1 MLELRNINKI
11 FKNSNSETLHVLD
24 NVSFSVKQGD
34 IVGILGKSGCGKSTL
49 LRIIA
54 GLLPP
59 DGGSYRVDDYEIT
72 DFLKENNIGF
82 VFQKATLFPWLNLI
96 ENLLFPVNIIKKGH
110 EQEDIQ
116 KAESL
121 LEKFG
126 ILNYKKYYPYQLSGG
141 MLQRA
146 SVARAFMCD
155 PKILLLDEPFNA
167 IDEQTRENL
176 WVDLRKFWKTV
187 NTTVILVTH
196 SVREAMFFSDQ
207 VLVLS
212 SKPATVTS
220 AVDIDLPKQREK
232 ELIVDHHFN
241 EIEKNIRALYG
252 KD

>member
-1 MLELRNINKI
+1 MLAVSGISKT

-24 NVSFSVKQGD
+24 NISFSVKQGD
-34 IVGILGKSGCGKSTL
+34 IIGILGKSGCGKSTI

-54 GLLPP
+54 GLLTP
-59 DGGSYRVDDYEIT
+59 DGGNYRVDNCEISE
-72 DFLKENNIGF
+72 FLKDNNIGF

-110 EQEDIQ
+110 EQEDVQ
-116 KAESL
+116 KAEKL

-126 ILNYKKYYPYQLSGG
+126 ILDYKTYYPYQLSGG

-146 SVARAFMCD
+146 SVARAFMCN

-176 WVDLRKFWKTV
+176 WVDLRKFWKTE

-207 VLVLS
+207 VHVLS

-220 AVDIDLPKQREK
+220 SVDIDLPYNREK
-232 ELIVDHHFN
+232 ELIVDNHFN
-241 EIEKNIRALYG
+241 EIEKKIRDLYG
-252 KD
+252 

>member
-1 MLELRNINKI
+1 MLELHGINKV

-24 NVSFSVKQGD
+24 NVSFTVKQGE

-54 GLLPP
+54 GLLAP
-59 DGGSYRVDDYEIT
+59 DGGDYHIENCEIA

-110 EQEDIQ
+110 KPEDIQ
-116 KAESL
+116 KAENL
-121 LEKFG
+121 LNKFG
-126 ILNYKKYYPYQLSGG
+126 ILNYKTYYPYQLSGG

-155 PKILLLDEPFNA
+155 PKILLLDEPFNS

-176 WVDLRKFWKTV
+176 WVDLRKFWKME

-207 VLVLS
+207 VHVLS
-212 SKPATVTS
+212 SKPAKITHSVN
-220 AVDIDLPKQREK
+220 IGLPYQREK
-232 ELIVDHHFN
+232 ELIVDNHFN
-241 EIEKNIRALYG
+241 EIEKKIRALYG
-252 KD
+252 